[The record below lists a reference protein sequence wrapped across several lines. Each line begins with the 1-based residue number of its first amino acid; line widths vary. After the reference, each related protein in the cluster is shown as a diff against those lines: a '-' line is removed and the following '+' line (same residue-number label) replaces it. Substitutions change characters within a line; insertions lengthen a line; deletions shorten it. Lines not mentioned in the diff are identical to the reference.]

1 MHALVID
8 DEVQVR
14 RLMTEALK
22 EDLAAQ
28 LEAQQ
33 VPLAASGTESTVI
46 ADSKDTAGPQT

>member
-1 MHALVID
+1 MMA
-8 DEVQVR
+8 EAGAQV
-14 RLMTEALK
+14 MTEALK

-46 ADSKDTAGPQT
+46 ADPKDTAGQQT

>member
-1 MHALVID
+1 MMA
-8 DEVQVR
+8 EAGAQV
-14 RLMTEALK
+14 MTEALK